1 MGRTISDED
10 LAFANEGRYLEDE
23 DNKRF
28 RDYQPEGLLKGTIF
42 DYVPDPF
49 QMNEYLADK
58 RGFPSI
64 SDLDADEDN
73 KRFRDYQLRQTM
85 ENFSEI
91 LAQRREE
98 MLLER
103 ALADP
108 DANDPEQVQM
118 RERARTQAA
127 ERARAYRSR

>member
-1 MGRTISDED
+1 MS
-10 LAFANEGRYLEDE
+10 DE

-28 RDYQPEGLLKGTIF
+28 RDYQPEYEGLPENYQGNKGLMGKIRSLI
-42 DYVPDPF
+42 PDPF

-64 SDLDADEDN
+64 SDLDADE
-73 KRFRDYQLRQTM
+73 LRQTM
-85 ENFSEI
+85 ENRRLEDEMDEI